1 MLLCCFREPKE
12 PKKPKTKNRLEQ
24 LDEEPSAQLLNV
36 KNFGK
41 SSDNF
46 VKTQQNSSSRPL
58 KAPVTPS
65 SLSSN
70 NEAEVLVA
78 NVTYHGQPPPQQRVS
93 FEILR
98 EIEKMPVFRQIAWK
112 SFVFIFP

>member
-12 PKKPKTKNRLEQ
+12 PKKPKISAKNRLEQ

-36 KNFGK
+36 KNFKK
-41 SSDNF
+41 SSENF

-78 NVTYHGQPPPQQRVS
+78 NVTYHGQPPPHQRVS

-98 EIEKMPVFRQIAWK
+98 EIAQCENFR
-112 SFVFIFP
+112 IFLPHIFLR